1 MSVKGLIFF
10 FLFLWF
16 AFVFEGLRDALFAM
30 AEAYLYAKFLVNMLG
45 QMLGTIHA
53 TMLTAR
59 TAEAE
64 HQVGKAALQVSLD
77 MSVGQLIYTLEEGEN
92 LAIILEE
99 TDNRFVD
106 TGKFLVRLVSTG
118 VVRATAVE
126 DIAAAIAACILG
138 DTLAER
144 ETEDAYHQG
153 ALAIV
158 TTEGGRSVLGMR
170 NVWIVVGNL
179 VSVGSLNR
187 LLGLGC
193 ELRQFHQLAEHLTHI
208 GIGTAAVLE
217 QLAQILDGWRYALEE
232 MLLALE
238 VATEAISAQ
247 HLQQA
252 EEDAEL
258 EVLTELKFV
267 HLDILLQAVNV
278 GIDKLL
284 PQRRA
289 VMG

>member
-1 MSVKGLIFF
+1 MSVKGLIYF

-59 TAEAE
+59 TAETE

-99 TDNRFVD
+99 TDNRLVD

-126 DIAAAIAACILG
+126 DIAAAIAAGILG
-138 DTLAER
+138 DTLAEG

-153 ALAIV
+153 TLAIV

-170 NVWIVVGNL
+170 NVGIVVGNL
-179 VSVGSLNR
+179 VSVGSLDG

-193 ELRQFHQLAEHLTHI
+193 ELR
-208 GIGTAAVLE
+208 
-217 QLAQILDGWRYALEE
+217 
-232 MLLALE
+232 
-238 VATEAISAQ
+238 
-247 HLQQA
+247 
-252 EEDAEL
+252 
-258 EVLTELKFV
+258 
-267 HLDILLQAVNV
+267 
-278 GIDKLL
+278 
-284 PQRRA
+284 
-289 VMG
+289 

>member
-1 MSVKGLIFF
+1 MSVKGLIYF

-16 AFVFEGLRDALFAM
+16 AFIFEGLRDALFTM
-30 AEAYLYAKFLVNMLG
+30 TEANLYAKLPMNMLG

-99 TDNRFVD
+99 TDNRLVY

-126 DIAAAIAACILG
+126 DITTAIAACILG
-138 DTLAER
+138 DTLAEG

-153 ALAIV
+153 TLAIV
-158 TTEGGRSVLGMR
+158 TTEGGRSVLGVR

-179 VSVGSLNR
+179 VSVGSLDG

-193 ELRQFHQLAEHLTHI
+193 ELR
-208 GIGTAAVLE
+208 
-217 QLAQILDGWRYALEE
+217 
-232 MLLALE
+232 
-238 VATEAISAQ
+238 
-247 HLQQA
+247 
-252 EEDAEL
+252 
-258 EVLTELKFV
+258 
-267 HLDILLQAVNV
+267 
-278 GIDKLL
+278 
-284 PQRRA
+284 
-289 VMG
+289 